1 MTEATRGRATRR
13 SHLMHGALEL
23 LADGVAPRDAALSAG
38 VTLQAL
44 YRAMRQEGIGT
55 RCPTCGKLTGRQDGR
70 LPNVPAEPTDYEA
83 RVQAW
88 EAKGCTRSDA
98 QGIVDAELMVAA
110 SKDRLAPTDTTS

>member
-1 MTEATRGRATRR
+1 
-13 SHLMHGALEL
+13 MHGALEL

-44 YRAMRQEGIGT
+44 YRAMRAEGIGT
-55 RCPTCGKLTGRQDGR
+55 RCPTCGKLAGRSKS
-70 LPNVPAEPTDYEA
+70 LPALPALPAEPADYEA

-98 QGIVDAELMVAA
+98 QGIVDAELMTA
-110 SKDRLAPTDTTS
+110 SRQDSTDPT